1 MSPAIVS
8 VPCTTLWECLCG
20 QGRGREEFDG
30 FKKGKQR
37 HFFCL
42 KMAHSTLRAEKNQM
56 EFLEDQHF
64 CQLLMEKD
72 QKHYVVTA
80 PHLHLHPSVQ
90 TP

>member
-1 MSPAIVS
+1 
-8 VPCTTLWECLCG
+8 
-20 QGRGREEFDG
+20 
-30 FKKGKQR
+30 
-37 HFFCL
+37 
-42 KMAHSTLRAEKNQM
+42 MAHSTLRAEKNQM